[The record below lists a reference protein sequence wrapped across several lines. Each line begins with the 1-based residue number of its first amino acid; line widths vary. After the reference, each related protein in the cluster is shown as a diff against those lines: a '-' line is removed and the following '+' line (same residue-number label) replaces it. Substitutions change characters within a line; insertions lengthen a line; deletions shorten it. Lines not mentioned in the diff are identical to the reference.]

1 MTAASNTSPDLAG
14 LAAVGKAIWW
24 MILLRGI
31 FAILFKIIYQTA
43 TPYHEH
49 TLIRE
54 GNVAAAITLGAAL
67 LGYILPLASALEH
80 TVSLV
85 EFAVWALLAGV
96 IQIVAFT
103 IVRMIVMRD
112 FSDRIVRG
120 ELAAAIYMASISLG
134 VGLLNAACMS
144 A

>member
-1 MTAASNTSPDLAG
+1 MNDGYSFSDSAIAFLVAFVAAG
-14 LAAVGKAIWW
+14 LFTIA
-24 MILLRGI
+24 
-31 FAILFKIIYQTA
+31 FKLIYQAA
-43 TPYHEH
+43 TPYNERS
-49 TLIRE
+49 LIRD

-80 TVSLV
+80 TVSLL
-85 EFAVWALLAGV
+85 EFAVWALLAGI
-96 IQIVAFT
+96 IQIVTFT
-103 IVRMIVMRD
+103 IVRVLVMRD

>member
-1 MTAASNTSPDLAG
+1 MMTGDYSFLASALAFVVAFVAAG
-14 LAAVGKAIWW
+14 LFTIA
-24 MILLRGI
+24 
-31 FAILFKIIYQTA
+31 FKLIYQAA
-43 TPYHEH
+43 TPYNER
-49 TLIRE
+49 TLIRD
-54 GNVAAAITLGAAL
+54 GNVAAAVTLGAAL
-67 LGYILPLASALEH
+67 LGYIFPLASALEH
-80 TVSLV
+80 TVSLL

-103 IVRMIVMRD
+103 IVRAVVMRD

>member
-1 MTAASNTSPDLAG
+1 MIGGYGFQASAIAFVVAFVAAGVFT
-14 LAAVGKAIWW
+14 
-24 MILLRGI
+24 
-31 FAILFKIIYQTA
+31 ILFKIIYQWA
-43 TPYHEH
+43 TPYNERA
-49 TLIRE
+49 LIRE

-80 TVSLV
+80 TVSLP
-85 EFAVWALLAGV
+85 EFAAWALLAGV

-103 IVRMIVMRD
+103 IVRRIVMPD

-120 ELAAAIYMASISLG
+120 ELAAAIYMGGISLG

>member
-1 MTAASNTSPDLAG
+1 MIDTSGFVASAVAFVIAFVAAGVFT
-14 LAAVGKAIWW
+14 
-24 MILLRGI
+24 
-31 FAILFKIIYQTA
+31 ILFKLIYQAA
-43 TPYHEH
+43 TPYHER

-54 GNVAAAITLGAAL
+54 GNVAAAVTLGAAL
-67 LGYILPLASALEH
+67 LGYVLALASALEH
-80 TVSLV
+80 TVSLP
-85 EFAVWALLAGV
+85 EFAAWALLAGV

-103 IVRMIVMRD
+103 IVRRVVMPD

-120 ELAAAIYMASISLG
+120 EMAAAIYMASISLG

>member
-1 MTAASNTSPDLAG
+1 MIGEYGFGESATAFVIAFVAAG
-14 LAAVGKAIWW
+14 V
-24 MILLRGI
+24 
-31 FAILFKIIYQTA
+31 FSILFKVIYQWA
-43 TPYHEH
+43 TPYNER

-80 TVSLV
+80 TVSLP

-103 IVRMIVMRD
+103 IVRRVVMRD

>member
-1 MTAASNTSPDLAG
+1 MMTDSYSFWESAVAFVVAFAAAG
-14 LAAVGKAIWW
+14 LFTIA
-24 MILLRGI
+24 
-31 FAILFKIIYQTA
+31 FKLIYQAA
-43 TPYHEH
+43 TPYNER

>member
-1 MTAASNTSPDLAG
+1 MTGDYSFLASALAFVVAFVAAG
-14 LAAVGKAIWW
+14 LFTIA
-24 MILLRGI
+24 
-31 FAILFKIIYQTA
+31 FKLIYQAA
-43 TPYHEH
+43 TPYNER
-49 TLIRE
+49 TLIRD
-54 GNVAAAITLGAAL
+54 GNVAAAVTLGAAL
-67 LGYILPLASALEH
+67 LGYIFPLASALEH
-80 TVSLV
+80 TVSLL

-103 IVRMIVMRD
+103 IVRAVVMRD

>member
-1 MTAASNTSPDLAG
+1 MNDGYSFGDSAIAFLVAFIAAG
-14 LAAVGKAIWW
+14 LFTIA
-24 MILLRGI
+24 
-31 FAILFKIIYQTA
+31 FKLIYQAA
-43 TPYHEH
+43 TPYNERN
-49 TLIRE
+49 LIRD

-80 TVSLV
+80 TVSLL
-85 EFAVWALLAGV
+85 EFAIWALLAGF
-96 IQIVAFT
+96 IQIVTFT
-103 IVRMIVMRD
+103 IVRVAVMRD

-144 A
+144 S

>member
-1 MTAASNTSPDLAG
+1 MTATYGFQASIVAFLIAFV
-14 LAAVGKAIWW
+14 AA
-24 MILLRGI
+24 GI

-67 LGYILPLASALEH
+67 LGYILVLSSALEN
-80 TVSLV
+80 TASLI
-85 EFAVWALLAGV
+85 EFAMWAVVAGV

-103 IVRMIVMRD
+103 IVRRIVMPD
-112 FSDRIVRG
+112 FAERIVRG

>member
-1 MTAASNTSPDLAG
+1 MNNEYSFQESAIAFLVAFVAAGVFTIA
-14 LAAVGKAIWW
+14 
-24 MILLRGI
+24 
-31 FAILFKIIYQTA
+31 FKLIYQFA
-43 TPYHEH
+43 TPYNER
-49 TLIRE
+49 TLIRD
-54 GNVAAAITLGAAL
+54 GNVAAAITLGSAL

-80 TVSLV
+80 TVSLA

-96 IQIVAFT
+96 IQIVTFT
-103 IVRMIVMRD
+103 VVRLVVMRD

-120 ELAAAIYMASISLG
+120 ELAAAVYMASISLG

>member
-1 MTAASNTSPDLAG
+1 MTATYGFQASIVAFLIAFV
-14 LAAVGKAIWW
+14 AA
-24 MILLRGI
+24 GI

-67 LGYILPLASALEH
+67 LGYILVLSSALEN
-80 TVSLV
+80 TASLI
-85 EFAVWALLAGV
+85 EFAMWAVVAGV

-103 IVRMIVMRD
+103 IVRRIVMPD
-112 FSDRIVRG
+112 FGDRIVRG
-120 ELAAAIYMASISLG
+120 EVAAAIYMASISLG

>member
-1 MTAASNTSPDLAG
+1 MIDTSGFLASAVAFVIAFVAAGVFT
-14 LAAVGKAIWW
+14 
-24 MILLRGI
+24 
-31 FAILFKIIYQTA
+31 ILFKVIYQAA
-43 TPYHEH
+43 TPYHER

-54 GNVAAAITLGAAL
+54 GNVAAALTLGAAL
-67 LGYILPLASALEH
+67 LGYVLPLASALEH
-80 TVSLV
+80 TVSLP
-85 EFAVWALLAGV
+85 EFAAWALLAGV

-103 IVRMIVMRD
+103 IVRRVVMPD

-120 ELAAAIYMASISLG
+120 EMAAALYMASISLG

>member
-1 MTAASNTSPDLAG
+1 MIDTFGIQASIVAFLVAFVAAG
-14 LAAVGKAIWW
+14 V
-24 MILLRGI
+24 
-31 FAILFKIIYQTA
+31 FAILFKLLYQAA

-67 LGYILPLASALEH
+67 LGYILVLASALEH
-80 TVSLV
+80 TTSLV
-85 EFAVWALLAGV
+85 EFAIWALIAGV
-96 IQIVAFT
+96 IQIIAFT
-103 IVRMIVMRD
+103 IVRRIVMPD

-120 ELAAAIYMASISLG
+120 EVAAAIYMASISLG
-134 VGLLNAACMS
+134 VGLLNAACLS